1 MLSRDGNNVI
11 LVFVL
16 AVNHNVVVVANI
28 DALDRNNVEAS
39 LRTSVNQ
46 LDDFLDVV
54 GGNGTNVPFNLR
66 RRRSST
72 ANNENQHNG
81 DKDNTADSHR
91 SNENCAKKFGI

>member
-1 MLSRDGNNVI
+1 MLSRDGNNVT

-16 AVNHNVVVVANI
+16 AVNDHVVVIANI
-28 DALDRNNVEAS
+28 DALDRNNVETS

-66 RRRSST
+66 RKRSST
-72 ANNENQHNG
+72 ANNENQHNR
-81 DKDNTADSHR
+81 DKDTTADSHR
-91 SNENCAKKFGI
+91 SNEK